1 MQDCTVNM
9 PQYACYLNCKA
20 NVKSQQEF
28 WNLLISLGSNP
39 FQPLHLNIVHLCAM
53 LGHSRQL
60 PQCECRDKLHEPKP
74 TNLDLAQ
81 VLEINN
87 FPLIP
92 THTHTHWGAGV
103 GVGNINKQFDQI
115 EWKTGSQKHQALS
128 LTT

>member
-1 MQDCTVNM
+1 M
-9 PQYACYLNCKA
+9 PLYAGYLNCKA
-20 NVKSQQEF
+20 TVKSQQEF

-39 FQPLHLNIVHLCAM
+39 FHPLHLNIVHLCAM
-53 LGHSRQL
+53 L

-92 THTHTHWGAGV
+92 THTHTRGGAGV